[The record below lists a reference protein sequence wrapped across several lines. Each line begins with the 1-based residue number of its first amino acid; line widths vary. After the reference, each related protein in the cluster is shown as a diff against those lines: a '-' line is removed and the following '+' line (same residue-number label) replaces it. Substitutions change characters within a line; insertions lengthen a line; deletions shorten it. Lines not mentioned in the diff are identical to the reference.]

1 MTLDRVLFCVGRE
14 NLKGLQVV
22 SLDSPTPA
30 KTDVEDIDFV
40 CLFRFHATRIEGP
53 ISRIEIRSDPLP
65 SGEYSPNTPFTT
77 DVDRRMLFLPIFLRD
92 LVDVSEMVTISGE
105 FLMQNLKSLPSTAKK
120 EISLEEIWSSGK
132 MPFTVIRIL
141 EGFDEIWQSNVYGSR
156 MINTFTATFPMFYTL
171 NCDRFINYRP
181 SDPSGFHSSQITADI
196 DGSTLPLSSYFDP
209 GPAFIRTKSSLP
221 ELSLVQHGPFELLQ
235 NEKLDQCEAAMMTED
250 NIIFVEQVGYDS
262 F

>member
-1 MTLDRVLFCVGRE
+1 MTLERVLVCGGRE
-14 NLKGLQVV
+14 SLEGLQVI

-30 KTDVEDIDFV
+30 ETDVEDIDSV
-40 CLFRFHATRIEGP
+40 CLFRFHTTRFQGSIHY
-53 ISRIEIRSDPLP
+53 IDVRSDPLP
-65 SGEYSPNTPFTT
+65 SSRCSPDAPFTT
-77 DVDRRMLFLPIFLRD
+77 DVDKRMLFLPIFLRD

-141 EGFDEIWQSNVYGSR
+141 EGFDEIWQSNIYGSR

-235 NEKLDQCEAAMMTED
+235 VEKLDQCKAAMMSED
-250 NIIFVEQVGYDS
+250 NIVFIDS
-262 F
+262 VCCTAF